1 MEQGGSY
8 RLQEHFADV
17 EAELVRLEAQAA
29 NVWPKESEVLRRQ
42 GLARDARVLEIGCGP
57 GFVTERLLGLV
68 PDGSVT
74 GIDNDPYMIELAER
88 RLAQLGG
95 VEVRTGS
102 VSATGF
108 SDASFD
114 AATARLVFQHLP
126 DPVPAL
132 AELRRVLRP
141 GGRLFVTDI
150 DSSWGLLLDPE
161 PPHFE
166 EVNAAIAA
174 MRTARG
180 GNPTLGRRLPVMLA
194 ETGFTEL
201 ALDLVVIHSVID
213 GTDTVANVL
222 PAVATLEPLIEAGLL
237 TRDAF
242 EAVRVFDERFR
253 DGKLKVEGV
262 LVMFVVSGAA

>member
-8 RLQEHFADV
+8 RLREHFADV
-17 EAELVRLEAQAA
+17 EAELVRLESQAA

-88 RLAQLGG
+88 RLAELGG

-126 DPVPAL
+126 DPIPAL

-150 DSSWGLLLDPE
+150 DNSWGLLLDPE

-174 MRTARG
+174 LRTARG
-180 GNPTLGRRLPVMLA
+180 GNPTVGRRLPVILA

-201 ALDLVVIHSVID
+201 ALDLVAIHSVID
-213 GTDTVANVL
+213 GTNTVAKVL

-253 DGKLKVEGV
+253 DGDLKVEGV
-262 LVMFVVSGAA
+262 LGMFVVSGAA